1 MLTKYKYLQQRNIVG
16 KFSKNELTRLFVRA
30 YLSDLRLLNNIR
42 FYFFYQLVFNDF
54 KVTKKKFFC
63 IKTFK
68 YRGFMTFFNLSRI
81 NFRENVSFAKYSG
94 IKYFSW

>member
-1 MLTKYKYLQQRNIVG
+1 MLTKYKYLQQRNIVD

>member
-1 MLTKYKYLQQRNIVG
+1 MLTKYKYSRQKSLVFTFY
-16 KFSKNELTRLFVRA
+16 KKELNRLFIRA
-30 YLSDLRLLNNIR
+30 GLSDLRLMNNIR
-42 FYFFYQLVFNDF
+42 FYFFYQLIFNDI

-68 YRGFMTFFNLSRI
+68 YRGFMSFFNLSRI
-81 NFRENVSFAKYSG
+81 NFRENISFAKYSG

>member
-1 MLTKYKYLQQRNIVG
+1 MLTKSKYLQQRKITYTFY
-16 KFSKNELTRLFVRA
+16 KKELNRLFIRA
-30 YLSDLRLLNNIR
+30 CLSDLRLFNNIR
-42 FYFFYQLVFNDF
+42 FYFYYYLMFNDF
-54 KVTKKKFFC
+54 KLTKKKFFC

-68 YRGFMTFFNLSRI
+68 YRGFMSFFNLSRI